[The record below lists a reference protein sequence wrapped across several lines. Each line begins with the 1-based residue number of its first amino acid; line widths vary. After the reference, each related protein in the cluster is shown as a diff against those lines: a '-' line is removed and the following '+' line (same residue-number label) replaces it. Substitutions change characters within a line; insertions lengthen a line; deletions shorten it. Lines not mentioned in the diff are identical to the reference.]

1 LRHSGEFP
9 SLSPSF
15 QVKTRH
21 VYWFCLHPQFV
32 TGCCPLPM
40 PSEIQVPNND
50 PINPAA
56 GRRLDSW
63 KEIAAFFQRDTR
75 TVRRWEQTRDL
86 PVHRVPG
93 HRGYV
98 FAYVEELNLWLRS
111 AAAKAPED
119 DAAFAMLDTEEPDD
133 FEQTPESVG
142 QPPAA
147 APPSRIRSVVAAGVL
162 LIAFLAVFGVER
174 HLHRQ
179 KRVAAGSAV
188 SPADVSESDKF
199 TLRGR
204 YYWDRRTEGGLQEA
218 LDAYT
223 QAVVHDNNNARA
235 YAGLAET
242 YDLLPEYGKMS
253 NADAFPRA
261 IAAANRAMA
270 LDPSLG
276 EAHRALAFALF
287 YWNWDVNRA
296 LDEFHI
302 ALQLDPQDFE
312 SHHWLATSLLT
323 LQRGPESIAEIQRAR
338 ELHPA
343 SRSILADQAL
353 IDFVF
358 RQDRAESLATLREIE
373 RTDPDFV
380 TAPRYLASIFFD
392 QHDYANFL
400 PEASREAEISH
411 NANLAAVIDE
421 ATIGWN
427 KDGARGLL
435 LHMKAAQEQQYLKGQ
450 TSAFDVARTC
460 LVLSDKPGTLHYLQA
475 AFAAHDYM
483 MLTILNGGF
492 NDLLKGDPAFRQ
504 LQSAV
509 RQRMNQ
515 SA

>member
-1 LRHSGEFP
+1 
-9 SLSPSF
+9 
-15 QVKTRH
+15 
-21 VYWFCLHPQFV
+21 
-32 TGCCPLPM
+32 M

-50 PINPAA
+50 PIEPTA

-98 FAYVEELNLWLRS
+98 FAYVEELNVWLRS
-111 AAAKAPED
+111 AAAKAPEED
-119 DAAFAMLDTEEPDD
+119 ISIALPDTDEPDD
-133 FEQTPESVG
+133 FESAPETAET
-142 QPPAA
+142 PPAV
-147 APPSRIRSVVAAGVL
+147 APPSRIRFAAVAGAL
-162 LIAFLAVFGVER
+162 LITFLAVFAIER
-174 HLHRQ
+174 NVHRH
-179 KRVAAGSAV
+179 KRVAGGTAV
-188 SPADVSESDKF
+188 SPADVSESAKF

-492 NDLLKGDPAFRQ
+492 NDLLKGDPALRQ